1 MGDDDIELEL
11 NTRLQE
17 DGTLIVEQRML
28 NRGPKPIDFKCLLNT
43 PTPVRKQQRMQV
55 FQLTNSWDT
64 KTYNYVDGEE
74 LLGEELLLK
83 VEEQGGMR
91 RVLNHRITIEQ

>member
-1 MGDDDIELEL
+1 
-11 NTRLQE
+11 
-17 DGTLIVEQRML
+17 
-28 NRGPKPIDFKCLLNT
+28 
-43 PTPVRKQQRMQV
+43 MQV

-64 KTYNYVDGEE
+64 KTYNYVDGDE